1 MLEDGADEN
10 TVNDTLEAVM
20 DDFKDKADGYGAFIR
35 QLEAEI
41 NAYDAEIERF
51 TIRKRIAKNAVD
63 NMKRRLLAAMDATG
77 TEEVK
82 GDLFKFKPRYNAPQL
97 PKDITLDDLS
107 DDIRDTYNIV
117 TMVLAGADDVV
128 KTKIIKAEF
137 KGKSFIHDRRICS
150 VDVHRKYSSCIGE
163 TDGYTQLAEIQRELW
178 NKIKGE

>member
-1 MLEDGADEN
+1 MTLYEITGDILTLYQMLEDGADEN

-51 TIRKRIAKNAVD
+51 TYRKRIAKNAVD

-77 TEEVK
+77 TEEIK

-107 DDIRDTYNIV
+107 DDIRDTY
-117 TMVLAGADDVV
+117 
-128 KTKIIKAEF
+128 TKIEKSMDKKALLADV
-137 KGKSFIHDRRICS
+137 KAGKVTGIDLVRSRS
-150 VDVHRKYSSCIGE
+150 LMMK
-163 TDGYTQLAEIQRELW
+163 
-178 NKIKGE
+178 